1 MISRIL
7 QNFSQVALDFAT
19 LNVGNISY
27 HNSTWTALNALW
39 TYCVKSRCLVETNA
53 RRALGWNKRQFATKS

>member
-39 TYCVKSRCLVETNA
+39 TYCVKSRCLVET
-53 RRALGWNKRQFATKS
+53 